1 MISQFRIVD
10 REDNLFVLPDGKDAL
25 YNSLAELFK
34 DVKLYINNPYNYAVE
49 EECGDIYEIC
59 GCDYLLLHYKGQHS
73 LCDFIW

>member
-10 REDNLFVLPDGKDAL
+10 REDNLFVLPDGGDAV
-25 YNSLAELFK
+25 YNSLAELVK
-34 DVKLYINNPYNYAVE
+34 DVRLHINIPYNYAVE

-59 GCDYLLLHYKGQHS
+59 GCDYLLLHYKGQNS

>member
-10 REDNLFVLPDGKDAL
+10 REDNLFVLPDGKDAT
-25 YNSLAELFK
+25 YSSLKELFK
-34 DVKLYINNPYNYAVE
+34 DARLYINNPYDWAVE

-59 GCDYLLLHYKGQHS
+59 GCDYLLLHYKGQNS